1 MSLSEFIDRLWRWP
15 WSLIPGRVDHETL
28 IVSDVLAFIQ
38 AFSLALCFVDGPWVI
53 FAGPI
58 SMIALFFQI
67 LISLGIFMVKL
78 LATWPPVGHA
88 AMYATPQPIRDVS
101 WLRAMRGFL
110 ISAVTVAVWAAVSY
124 VRSAT

>member
-28 IVSDVLAFIQ
+28 VVSDVLALIQ
-38 AFSLALCFVDGPWVI
+38 AVALAVCFIDGPWVI

-58 SMIALFFQI
+58 SMIALAFQV

-88 AMYATPQPIRDVS
+88 TMHATPQPIRDVS
-101 WLRAMRGFL
+101 WPRAMRGFV
-110 ISAVTVAVWAAVSY
+110 ISFATVVVWMAVSY
-124 VRSAT
+124 A

>member
-15 WSLIPGRVDHETL
+15 WSLIPGRVDRETL
-28 IVSDVLAFIQ
+28 VVSDVI
-38 AFSLALCFVDGPWVI
+38 ALVQFVSAAVCLFDGPWVI

-58 SMIALFFQI
+58 SMIAFAFQV

-88 AMYATPQPIRDVS
+88 AMHAAPQPIRDVS

-110 ISAVTVAVWAAVSY
+110 VSLAVVVAWAVVAY
-124 VRSAT
+124 A

>member
-28 IVSDVLAFIQ
+28 IVSDIIAGIQLVALA
-38 AFSLALCFVDGPWVI
+38 SCLVEGPWVI

-67 LISLGIFMVKL
+67 LLSLGIFAVKL
-78 LATWPPVGHA
+78 LATRPPVGHF
-88 AMYATPQPIRDVS
+88 AMFATPQPIRDVS
-101 WLRAMRGFL
+101 WPRAMRGFL
-110 ISAVTVAVWAAVSY
+110 VSMGAAAVWVVISY
-124 VRSAT
+124 ARSAT

>member
-1 MSLSEFIDRLWRWP
+1 MSLSEIIDRLWRWP
-15 WSLIPGRVDHETL
+15 WSLIPLRVDRETL
-28 IVSDVLAFIQ
+28 VVSAILAFIQ
-38 AFSLALCFVDGPWVI
+38 AVALAFCLVDRPWVI

-67 LISLGIFMVKL
+67 LISLGIFGVKL

-88 AMYATPQPIRDVS
+88 AMHATPQPIRDVS
-101 WLRAMRGFL
+101 WPRAMRGFL
-110 ISAVTVAVWAAVSY
+110 ISLAMVAVWATVSY

>member
-28 IVSDVLAFIQ
+28 VVSDVIALIQ
-38 AFSLALCFVDGPWVI
+38 VVSAGVCLVDGPWVI

-58 SMIALFFQI
+58 SMIAFGFQV

-88 AMYATPQPIRDVS
+88 ALHATPQPIRDVS
-101 WLRAMRGFL
+101 WFRAMRGFL
-110 ISAVTVAVWAAVSY
+110 ISLATVIAWVVVSL
-124 VRSAT
+124 A

>member
-28 IVSDVLAFIQ
+28 VVSDVIALIQ
-38 AFSLALCFVDGPWVI
+38 VVSAGVCLVDGPWVI

-58 SMIALFFQI
+58 SMIAFAFQV

-88 AMYATPQPIRDVS
+88 AMHATPQPIRGVS
-101 WLRAMRGFL
+101 WFRAMRGFL
-110 ISAVTVAVWAAVSY
+110 ISLATVIAWVVVSL
-124 VRSAT
+124 A